1 MNYNRQLEDKT
12 RLTINGKRYRVGNPN
27 HPHYELYKKH
37 GRVGNPNHPHYELYK
52 KHGIDAVLEVMGLV
66 EVKQQDT
73 FPWGSIFFLAAL
85 AGLIVFTTMGS

>member
-1 MNYNRQLEDKT
+1 MSQDRQLENKT

-27 HPHYELYKKH
+27 HPHYA
-37 GRVGNPNHPHYELYK
+37 LYK

-66 EVKQQDT
+66 EVTRQEDDT

-85 AGLIVFTTMGS
+85 VGLILFTTLGS

>member
-37 GRVGNPNHPHYELYK
+37 G
-52 KHGIDAVLEVMGLV
+52 IDAVLEVMGLI
-66 EVKQQDT
+66 EDKQQDT
-73 FPWGSIFFLAAL
+73 FPWGSIFFLSAL
-85 AGLIVFTTMGS
+85 AGLIVFTTMGG

>member
-1 MNYNRQLEDKT
+1 MRKKTMSQDRQLENKT

-37 GRVGNPNHPHYELYK
+37 G
-52 KHGIDAVLEVMGLV
+52 IDSVLEVMGLV
-66 EVKQQDT
+66 EDTRQEDDDT

-85 AGLIVFTTMGS
+85 AGLIVFTTMGD